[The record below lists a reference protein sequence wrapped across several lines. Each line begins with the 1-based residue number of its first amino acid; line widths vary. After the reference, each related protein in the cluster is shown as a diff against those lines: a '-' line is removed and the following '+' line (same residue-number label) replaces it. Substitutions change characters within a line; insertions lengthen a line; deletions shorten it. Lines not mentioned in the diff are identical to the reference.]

1 MKSADG
7 DFSFDYLFKIV
18 LIGDPGVGKTCI
30 VQRFK
35 KGTFVEKHGS
45 TIGVDFTMKT
55 LEVDSKK
62 IKLQVWD
69 TAGQERFRTITQSYY
84 RNAHAVIITY
94 DITKK
99 DSFKNVTRWTEDVKK
114 YAPPNVLKLLV
125 GNKTD
130 INDNREVSLED
141 ARSCA
146 AHYSMVDVLEA
157 SAKDATNI
165 ENAFIRVA
173 SELKSRYEN
182 GSNLQASVL
191 GGNLILDSRNV
202 ESKWCRCS

>member
-1 MKSADG
+1 M
-7 DFSFDYLFKIV
+7 
-18 LIGDPGVGKTCI
+18 
-30 VQRFK
+30 
-35 KGTFVEKHGS
+35 
-45 TIGVDFTMKT
+45 
-55 LEVDSKK
+55 
-62 IKLQVWD
+62 WD

-157 SAKDATNI
+157 SAKVLNLLQKEIILGLKFIGPITNLPVSYPLGYACI
-165 ENAFIRVA
+165 LERKAKFNSFTC
-173 SELKSRYEN
+173 
-182 GSNLQASVL
+182 NLSSDVL
-191 GGNLILDSRNV
+191 H
-202 ESKWCRCS
+202 EPCAWK

>member
-1 MKSADG
+1 MKSAELED
-7 DFSFDYLFKIV
+7 SFDYLFKIV

-35 KGTFVEKHGS
+35 KGTFVERHGS

-55 LEVDSKK
+55 VVVDTKK
-62 IKLQVWD
+62 VKLQVWD

-84 RNAHAVIITY
+84 RSANAVVITY

-99 DSFKNVTRWTEDVKK
+99 DTFKNVVRWTEDVKK
-114 YAPPNVLKLLV
+114 YAPANVIKLLV

-130 INDNREVSLED
+130 IAENREVTLEE

-146 AHYSMVDVLEA
+146 AHYNMIDALEA

-165 ENAFIRVA
+165 ENAFLRVA
-173 SELKSRYEN
+173 RELKGRYEN
-182 GSNLQASVL
+182 GSQLQASMMDDGV
-191 GGNLILDSRNV
+191 ILESRSV
-202 ESKWCRCS
+202 YSKWCSCG